1 MRIWDLHCH
10 PEGDR
15 VPGRNLTEKV
25 ESLMEIGS
33 RVGIERLGVFLRVP
47 ETGPEKETRQLLS
60 RYPTKLFGFLWMTL
74 WKRSASENIALLDRW
89 IADGPMV
96 GMKIAG
102 PDGICSF
109 PVYDPV
115 FEHAAKL
122 KAATFIHAWFK
133 VGAVWSELQAAEIP
147 EPPRAIPGGFPT
159 PHESTPLDVAEL
171 ARRRPE
177 APLICG
183 HIGGDWELGFR
194 AIRPT
199 KNVFAEIS
207 GSFPTKGM
215 VEMGVR
221 ELGAH
226 RIIYGSDVGGRSFSS
241 QLAKVH
247 GAQISDGEKEL
258 IFSGNLHRILMPI
271 LKAKG
276 ITLDV

>member
-1 MRIWDLHCH
+1 MHIWDLHCH

-15 VPGRNLTEKV
+15 IPGRTLTEKV

-33 RVGIERLGVFLRVP
+33 RVGIDRLGLFLRVP
-47 ETGPEKETRQLLS
+47 ENGPEKEVLQLLS
-60 RYPTKLFGFLWMTL
+60 RYPKKLFGFLWMTL
-74 WKRSASENIALLDRW
+74 WNRSVAENIALMNRW

-102 PDGICSF
+102 PDGKCNL
-109 PVYDPV
+109 PVYDPI
-115 FEHAAKL
+115 FEHSARL
-122 KAATFIHAWFK
+122 KAGTFIHAWFK
-133 VGAVWSELQAAEIP
+133 TGAVFSELQAAEIP

-159 PHESTPLDVAEL
+159 PHESTPSDVAEL

-183 HIGGDWELGFR
+183 HIGGDWELGIR
-194 AIRPT
+194 AIRAT
-199 KNVFAEIS
+199 KNVLAEVS
-207 GSFPTKGM
+207 GSFPTRGL

-221 ELGAH
+221 ELGAE
-226 RIIYGSDVGGRSFSS
+226 RLVYGSDVAGRSFSS

-247 GAQISDGEKEL
+247 GARISDRDKEL
-258 IFSGNLHRILMPI
+258 IFNGNLQRILTPI

-276 ITLDV
+276 ITLEA

>member
-25 ESLMEIGS
+25 GSLMEIAS
-33 RVGIERLGVFLRVP
+33 RVGIERLGLFLRVP
-47 ETGPEKETRQLLS
+47 ETGPEEETEQLLR
-60 RYPTKLFGFLWMTL
+60 RYPGKLFGFLWMSL
-74 WKRSASENIALLDRW
+74 WKHSAAENIRLLNRW
-89 IADGPMV
+89 VADGPMV
-96 GMKIAG
+96 GMKVAG
-102 PDGICSF
+102 GDGTCSL

-115 FEHAAKL
+115 FEHAAKI
-122 KAATFIHAWFK
+122 KAGTFIHAWFK
-133 VGAVWSELQAAEIP
+133 TGSVFLDQQAAEIQ
-147 EPPRAIPGGFPT
+147 EFPRPIPGGFPT
-159 PHESTPLDVAEL
+159 PHESTPLDVAAL

-194 AIRPT
+194 AIRAT
-199 KNVFAEIS
+199 KNVYAEIS
-207 GSFPTKGM
+207 GSFPTRGM

-221 ELGAH
+221 ELGAD
-226 RIIYGSDVGGRSFSS
+226 RLIYGSDVGGRSFSS

-247 GAQISDGEKEL
+247 GARIPDREKEM
-258 IFSGNLHRILMPI
+258 IFSGNLYRVLAPI

-276 ITLDV
+276 ITIPA

>member
-1 MRIWDLHCH
+1 MHIWDLHCH

-15 VPGRNLTEKV
+15 VPGRTLTEKV
-25 ESLMEIGS
+25 ENLMEIAS
-33 RVGIERLGVFLRVP
+33 RVGIDRLGLFLRVP
-47 ETGPEKETRQLLS
+47 ESVPEKETLQLLT
-60 RYPTKLFGFLWMTL
+60 RYPKNLFGFLWMSL
-74 WKRSASENIALLDRW
+74 WRRSVPASIAMMNRW

-102 PDGICSF
+102 DDGVCSL
-109 PVYDPV
+109 PVYDPI
-115 FEHAAKL
+115 FEHASKL
-122 KAATFIHAWFK
+122 QAGTFIHAWFK
-133 VGAVWSELQAAEIP
+133 VGAVFYDLQAADIP

-159 PHESTPLDVAEL
+159 PHESTPLHVAEL

-199 KNVFAEIS
+199 KNVLAEVS

-226 RIIYGSDVGGRSFSS
+226 RLVYGSDVAGRSFSS

-247 GAQISDGEKEL
+247 GARIPDSDKEL
-258 IFSGNLHRILMPI
+258 IFNGNLQRILTPI

-276 ITLDV
+276 IMLDA

>member
-15 VPGRNLTEKV
+15 VPGRTLTEKT
-25 ESLMEIGS
+25 ESLMQIAA
-33 RVGIERLGVFLRVP
+33 RMGIERLGLFLRVGDGVP
-47 ETGPEKETRQLLS
+47 EQEARQLLT
-60 RYPTKLFGFLWMTL
+60 RYPKKLFGFLWMAL
-74 WKRSASENIALLDRW
+74 WKRSAAEHIAMMNRW

-102 PDGICSF
+102 PDGKCSL
-109 PVYDPV
+109 PVYDPI

-122 KAATFIHAWFK
+122 QAPAYIHAWFK
-133 VGAVWSELQAAEIP
+133 TGSVFADLQAADLP
-147 EPPRAIPGGFPT
+147 QPSQAIPGGFYT

-177 APLICG
+177 ATLICG
-183 HIGGDWELGFR
+183 HSGGDWELGFR
-194 AIRPT
+194 AIRSA
-199 KNVFAEIS
+199 KNVLAEIA

-226 RIIYGSDVGGRSFSS
+226 RLIYGSDVGGRSFSS

-247 GAQISDGEKEL
+247 GARIPDREKEL
-258 IFSGNLHRILMPI
+258 IFNGNLHRILTPI

-276 ITLDV
+276 ITLDG